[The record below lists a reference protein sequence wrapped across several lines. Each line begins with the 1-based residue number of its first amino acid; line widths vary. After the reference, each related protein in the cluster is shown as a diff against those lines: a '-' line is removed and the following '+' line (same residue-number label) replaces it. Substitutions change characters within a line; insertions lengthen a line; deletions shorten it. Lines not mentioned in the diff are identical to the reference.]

1 MQRSRTQIATSYAPG
16 SLFTYEGGLGCCV
29 AVPLSNPATPSSP
42 AVVKQIFEH
51 LGEFVESWFQ
61 RATACRPNPVILPE
75 QCLGD
80 AFLDYKN
87 EPFVDQGKF
96 VLNQCSRMG
105 FMPDPLVFVCSDCGL
120 LAEFQDVEDL
130 QRRWHHAEARTD
142 CQKSEDHRHKFR
154 QMDVVF
160 AHWSGNYCGLS
171 PHRWVMGNDGR
182 ANQVKK
188 CQNCGHDEYQLLTKS
203 SPFFSDWRFQCTRCL
218 AMKEVVQADRET
230 LELLKPRMDTGQGN
244 LPKEWNMLPVSYRAS
259 SVFYAQTDS
268 FILFRDAEVTTL
280 LTAAR
285 RSDLIARLM
294 KLFNFPGTPLTDD
307 EVVRQLNNN
316 GRTDEARSYEQLLGI
331 WRVVPDPAMKQTMQQ
346 QLAEKRATFQA
357 DGLIA
362 KQHIESQALA
372 ARVEANQDWA
382 RRYNPIRLATEHAS
396 LRSEV
401 IDRQGT
407 DPTLP
412 AISVTNPEICDID
425 ANDTAERKLYVTR
438 VQRQLGQLGIDEMVL
453 LRGLDI
459 CEFSFGF
466 TRVNSTPS
474 TKVKDREMPVR
485 LRAFEYSEKSKRP
498 IYLLEQKNEGFY
510 VRLNEQRVIDWLQRN
525 GVGANQPPRDGMR
538 LGGLLIE
545 EYVDFGRFLEA
556 YRERAGENNT
566 PRSVPNYTYLLLHTL
581 AHQFAHA
588 VVEYSGLEHGSL
600 GEYLFPADLAFLVYR
615 RGMTPDLGNLSAM
628 WRNHGLTVLD
638 QLLSDRALK
647 CDGGSLCDQRGGAC
661 PACIMAPEVACVANN
676 NLLSRAALNGGAP
689 PAWDADRTEVTGYF
703 RLPAPEASPR

>member
-1 MQRSRTQIATSYAPG
+1 
-16 SLFTYEGGLGCCV
+16 
-29 AVPLSNPATPSSP
+29 
-42 AVVKQIFEH
+42 
-51 LGEFVESWFQ
+51 
-61 RATACRPNPVILPE
+61 
-75 QCLGD
+75 
-80 AFLDYKN
+80 
-87 EPFVDQGKF
+87 
-96 VLNQCSRMG
+96 
-105 FMPDPLVFVCSDCGL
+105 
-120 LAEFQDVEDL
+120 
-130 QRRWHHAEARTD
+130 
-142 CQKSEDHRHKFR
+142 
-154 QMDVVF
+154 
-160 AHWSGNYCGLS
+160 
-171 PHRWVMGNDGR
+171 
-182 ANQVKK
+182 
-188 CQNCGHDEYQLLTKS
+188 
-203 SPFFSDWRFQCTRCL
+203 
-218 AMKEVVQADRET
+218 
-230 LELLKPRMDTGQGN
+230 
-244 LPKEWNMLPVSYRAS
+244 
-259 SVFYAQTDS
+259 
-268 FILFRDAEVTTL
+268 
-280 LTAAR
+280 
-285 RSDLIARLM
+285 
-294 KLFNFPGTPLTDD
+294 
-307 EVVRQLNNN
+307 
-316 GRTDEARSYEQLLGI
+316 
-331 WRVVPDPAMKQTMQQ
+331 MKQTMQQ
-346 QLAEKRATFQA
+346 QLAEKRAKFQA

-425 ANDTAERKLYVTR
+425 ANDTAERKSYVTR

-453 LRGLDI
+453 IRGLDI

-466 TRVNSTPS
+466 TRVNSTPT
-474 TKVKDREMPVR
+474 TKVKDRDMPVR

-510 VRLNEQRVIDWLQRN
+510 IRLNEDRVIDWLQRN
-525 GVGANQPPRDGMR
+525 GVGANLPPPDGMR

-545 EYVDFGRFLEA
+545 EYVDFRRFLED

-661 PACIMAPEVACVANN
+661 PACIW
-676 NLLSRAALNGGAP
+676 LR
-689 PAWDADRTEVTGYF
+689 
-703 RLPAPEASPR
+703 RLPASPTIIAQPCGLERRRSAGVGCGSKRADRIFPSATARGVAPMKPSIPEEAVVDASSSRSPRRSIFACSPGRDRRFAVAQWTTRRYRAGPKHKSKTLRRSAHGFA